1 MMSPHP
7 GLWTRILR
15 SLRYVAPT
23 IVGILAGVWIGGMRD
38 PSPRQNPASQ
48 SSHDDGNGI
57 LRLPQHASPKKAVSE
72 APTDARRQLT
82 AAAHQQKGEEDR
94 HQPCGKAED
103 QDNGE
108 ATRVE

>member
-38 PSPRQNPASQ
+38 P
-48 SSHDDGNGI
+48 
-57 LRLPQHASPKKAVSE
+57 
-72 APTDARRQLT
+72 
-82 AAAHQQKGEEDR
+82 
-94 HQPCGKAED
+94 
-103 QDNGE
+103 
-108 ATRVE
+108 